1 MCVHVCLPLL
11 KMIYEG
17 KFPHGLP
24 AEDPEFVISFISPC
38 KTDQFFSQTPLS
50 FVIQNQDS

>member
-1 MCVHVCLPLL
+1 MCVHVCVPLL